1 MNDWW
6 KKAWMQKYQKLAI
19 RSKKLSHC
27 MKEGK
32 RETKKVNQIRK
43 LESHWMKAES
53 LSAKGQYIGW
63 KEENVKQER
72 LSAKGL

>member
-1 MNDWW
+1 M
-6 KKAWMQKYQKLAI
+6 
-19 RSKKLSHC
+19 SHC
-27 MKEGK
+27 MKVGK